1 MRLMRQIALQ
11 LSFLTLVV
19 SVVGCAQWTKPP
31 HDSAAASPL
40 KTLRS
45 TPDTVVVESVLVRV
59 PTHDL
64 ERLQAAWD
72 SIDETIVDIQQ
83 RELLE
88 KNGLRSGLIV
98 GDIPSVIHDHLQGV
112 APDQEALENTGLASE
127 ANSLTRVMRCRSGRR
142 KELVVRTGIQRPLHV
157 FDVIDNHIAGET
169 FTSATTLFDLRVV
182 PEADGSARIALT
194 PEVHHGELRKAFVST
209 ELGVRPEMRREQEVW
224 DDLRIDARLREGQV
238 LVIAAS
244 QPPRSIGGA
253 FFITHNADRS
263 QDHLVLLVRLTA
275 TQLDDLFAPE
285 VVTQAKVLAEQ

>member
-1 MRLMRQIALQ
+1 MRLLRRIALPLQ
-11 LSFLTLVV
+11 FLTLVV
-19 SVVGCAQWTKPP
+19 SAAGCAQWTKSPP
-31 HDSAAASPL
+31 ETPSGSPL
-40 KTLRS
+40 KSLRS
-45 TPDTVVVESVLVRV
+45 TPDTVVVESVLVRI
-59 PTHDL
+59 PPHDL

-72 SIDETIVDIQQ
+72 SIDETLIEVEQ
-83 RELLE
+83 RQLLE
-88 KNGLRSGLIV
+88 KNGLRGGLIV
-98 GDIPSVIHDHLQGV
+98 GDIPSVIKDHMQAA

-157 FDVIDNHIAGET
+157 FGVIDDHIAGET
-169 FTSATTLFDLRVV
+169 YRSATTLFDLRVV
-182 PEADGSARIALT
+182 PAADGSARLALT
-194 PEVHHGELRKAFVST
+194 PEIHHGELRKAFVST

-224 DDLRIDARLREGQV
+224 DDLRIDAHLREGQV
-238 LVIAAS
+238 LMVAAS

-263 QDHLVLLVRLTA
+263 QDHLVLLVRLSA